1 MREMIFQRMG
11 ARLNPRREPML
22 EALSPGRER
31 TGEKVGRNLK
41 QPVLTFWGP
50 RGIFS
55 FHVDGSRIRLFI
67 FDEMLRNG

>member
-1 MREMIFQRMG
+1 MICQRMG
-11 ARLNPRREPML
+11 ARLNLRREPVP

-41 QPVLTFWGP
+41 QPMLTFWGP

-55 FHVDGSRIRLFI
+55 FHIDGSRIGLFI